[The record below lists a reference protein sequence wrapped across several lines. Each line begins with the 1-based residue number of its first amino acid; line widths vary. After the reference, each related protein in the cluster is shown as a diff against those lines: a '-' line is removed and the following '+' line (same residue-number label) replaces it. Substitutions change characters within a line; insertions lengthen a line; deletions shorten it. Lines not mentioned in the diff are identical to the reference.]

1 MIEGDEKVRI
11 INVLEVLVMFGSI
24 KYNNVHIG
32 IAECS
37 IYDSHQ
43 CTDSFQLAEEKFA
56 GDLVGIIGDSEKFI
70 IMSK

>member
-1 MIEGDEKVRI
+1 
-11 INVLEVLVMFGSI
+11 MF
-24 KYNNVHIG
+24 IG

-56 GDLVGIIGDSEKFI
+56 GDSVGIIGDFGEFHNCQNKQI
-70 IMSK
+70 ER

>member
-24 KYNNVHIG
+24 KYNNVHRD
-32 IAECS
+32 CRVLHLRQS
-37 IYDSHQ
+37 S

>member
-1 MIEGDEKVRI
+1 
-11 INVLEVLVMFGSI
+11 MFI
-24 KYNNVHIG
+24 R

-56 GDLVGIIGDSEKFI
+56 GDLVGIIGDFGEIHNHVKINKKIVKGSLQYSLAAWVVRKQ
-70 IMSK
+70 KQK

>member
-24 KYNNVHIG
+24 KYDNG
-32 IAECS
+32 
-37 IYDSHQ
+37 HQ

>member
-1 MIEGDEKVRI
+1 
-11 INVLEVLVMFGSI
+11 MF
-24 KYNNVHIG
+24 IG

-56 GDLVGIIGDSEKFI
+56 GDLVVIMGDSEKFI

>member
-1 MIEGDEKVRI
+1 
-11 INVLEVLVMFGSI
+11 MF
-24 KYNNVHIG
+24 IG

-37 IYDSHQ
+37 IYDSHK

>member
-1 MIEGDEKVRI
+1 
-11 INVLEVLVMFGSI
+11 MF
-24 KYNNVHIG
+24 IG

-56 GDLVGIIGDSEKFI
+56 GDLVGIIGACDSEKFI